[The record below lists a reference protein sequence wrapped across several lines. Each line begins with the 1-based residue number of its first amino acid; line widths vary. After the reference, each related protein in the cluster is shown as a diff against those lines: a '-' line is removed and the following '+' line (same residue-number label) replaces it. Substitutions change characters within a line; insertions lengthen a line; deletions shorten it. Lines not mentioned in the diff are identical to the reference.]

1 MSLDLNED
9 KIEKVIEQLIYKIE
23 FLKKSMEEE
32 EFFDKHKLKDI
43 VQTYKYLNKQLLLV
57 VEQLMVGD
65 FGKKEEF

>member
-1 MSLDLNED
+1 
-9 KIEKVIEQLIYKIE
+9 
-23 FLKKSMEEE
+23 MEEE